1 MVAASYPTVVVA
13 AVLCLGSTAIVDRGE
28 QADSSRSHLLPCV
41 ARAPPKAGHQLHNV
55 DRHVVFGAVEG
66 PGGKDGGSGHEGGEG
81 GAGRGAE
88 AGLHQVHGSPGEGDG
103 RGGHRGLEF
112 DDKVVVA

>member
-13 AVLCLGSTAIVDRGE
+13 AVLCLGSTAIMDRGE
-28 QADSSRSHLLPCV
+28 QADSSRSHLLPGV

-66 PGGKDGGSGHEGGEG
+66 PGGEDGGSGHEGGEG
-81 GAGRGAE
+81 GLEEVQRLDSTRYMAVLVKE
-88 AGLHQVHGSPGEGDG
+88 MDEEVTEGFSLMI
-103 RGGHRGLEF
+103 RS
-112 DDKVVVA
+112 

>member
-13 AVLCLGSTAIVDRGE
+13 AVLCLGSTAIMDRGE

-55 DRHVVFGAVEG
+55 DRHVAFGAVEG
-66 PGGKDGGSGHEGGEG
+66 PGGEDGGSGHEGGEG
-81 GAGRGAE
+81 GLEEVQRLDSTRYMAVLVKE
-88 AGLHQVHGSPGEGDG
+88 MDEEVTEGCSLMK
-103 RGGHRGLEF
+103 RL
-112 DDKVVVA
+112 

>member
-55 DRHVVFGAVEG
+55 DRHVVFSAVEG
-66 PGGKDGGSGHEGGEG
+66 PVNEDGSSGHEGGEG
-81 GAGRGAE
+81 ELAE
-88 AGLHQVHGSPGEGDG
+88 VQRLDFTRYMAVLLKEMDEEVTEGCSLMI
-103 RGGHRGLEF
+103 RF
-112 DDKVVVA
+112 